1 MLVWLGKQRLG
12 QHDKHELTG
21 SSGASLIPSK
31 AVIEIVPTPTNA
43 DFDSKHLSRH
53 AKRARLNKRMDSI
66 LPRNV
71 GLRRSGSGA
80 PIFRRLR

>member
-31 AVIEIVPTPTNA
+31 VVIEIVPTPTNA